1 MAEYVDDFLMELTKG
16 DAPNFDG
23 NAVVRL
29 MVERYQ
35 TAMSTRNWPAV
46 TALGPPVDGAGRAAQ
61 NAPGVPERLAV
72 LSLSATRK
80 TKT

>member
-1 MAEYVDDFLMELTKG
+1 MAEYVDDFLMELTEG

-29 MVERYQ
+29 RVERYQ

-46 TALGPPVDGAGRAAQ
+46 TALGSLLMELAEQ
-61 NAPGVPERLAV
+61 HKTHPEYRNDWP
-72 LSLSATRK
+72 S
-80 TKT
+80 